1 MSASTTKQ
9 AGGFG
14 PLCNAAELVASPA
27 PHEGNAERRH
37 QRTGTMFAL
46 IVHYANKVTVWNAY
60 ATLDEAVCMADKF
73 RLEAWVIVSSTSEVV
88 YTNR

>member
-1 MSASTTKQ
+1 MS
-9 AGGFG
+9 
-14 PLCNAAELVASPA
+14 
-27 PHEGNAERRH
+27 
-37 QRTGTMFAL
+37 AL

-60 ATLDEAVCMADKF
+60 ATLDEAVRMADKF